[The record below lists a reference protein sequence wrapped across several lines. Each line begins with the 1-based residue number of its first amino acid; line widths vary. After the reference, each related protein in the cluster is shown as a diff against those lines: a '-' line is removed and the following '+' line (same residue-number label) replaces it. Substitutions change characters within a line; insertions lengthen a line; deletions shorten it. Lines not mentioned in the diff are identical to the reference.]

1 MTVFY
6 HVHHIMNDQI
16 RRRFNTAQRSIQYA
30 RDNPVDN
37 ELAAIFLAQLQSQ
50 AARIQE
56 TFRAQRHGRAA
67 MLSAAQHRQAIAE
80 ELREAM
86 RQLAKIARVLDPLE
100 FPDLRA
106 HMRTSNLKVYVEL
119 LARAR
124 CFIDAARPIQNVFI
138 AYGAPADFLPRME
151 ALIEA
156 LKLAGNRKYT
166 GQGEWIC
173 STADLGA
180 QTREAIRTL
189 RKLQVI
195 LENLYRPNPDL
206 LAGWKAAT
214 HIERGPKRNL
224 TISEPPPFP
233 SAATALP
240 SPIEQPDASPDGVA
254 FASETLVSDGEEA
267 PPLANPSGARAS
279 GP

>member
-1 MTVFY
+1 
-6 HVHHIMNDQI
+6 MNDQF
-16 RRRFNTAQRSIQYA
+16 RRRLNAAQRSIQYA

-37 ELAAIFLAQLQSQ
+37 ELAALFLAQLQGQ
-50 AARIQE
+50 ADRIQE

-106 HMRTSNLKVYVEL
+106 HMRTSHLKVYNEL
-119 LARAR
+119 LTRAR
-124 CFIDAARPIQNVFI
+124 CFIDAATPIQSTFI

-151 ALIEA
+151 TLIEA
-156 LKLAGNRKYT
+156 LKAAGNRKYT

-195 LENLYRPNPDL
+195 LENLYRPSHDL

-214 HIERGPKRNL
+214 HIERGPKRNNAAD
-224 TISEPPPFP
+224 SASP
-233 SAATALP
+233 SAHSATNLLTAGEVP
-240 SPIEQPDASPDGVA
+240 NAGA
-254 FASETLVSDGEEA
+254 GEEQSHRGDLTRT
-267 PPLANPSGARAS
+267 PLGVPAG
-279 GP
+279 